1 MSQKAGLIN
10 ELVRPKDIK
19 KNVDI
24 IADVTTYGLVICF
37 VYLLPYVSISHHN
50 FRGKLLILFHL
61 LQVSLTVPVV
71 MRSKA

>member
-1 MSQKAGLIN
+1 VSKKVVLIN

-37 VYLLPYVSISHHN
+37 VYLLPYVSISNHN
-50 FRGKLLILFHL
+50 FREKLFLLFHL
-61 LQVSLTVPVV
+61 LQVSLPVPVV
-71 MRSKA
+71 MLSKA